1 MNIIT
6 GKIPSSKKVLI
17 YGPEGIGKSTFAAQF
32 PQPVFIDTEG
42 STKDMDV
49 ARFEK
54 ASSWQMLMDQIR
66 YVRQNPSICRTLV
79 IDTVDWAEQMCVAD
93 LCARYGKKGV
103 EDFGYGN
110 GYVYAK
116 EEFGRFLNA
125 LEEVVEAGVNVVLTA
140 HAQMRKFEQPDE
152 MGSYD
157 RWELKLGKKTS
168 SQTAPLAKEWA
179 DMVLFANYKT
189 IVVNVDGQGS
199 QKGKNK
205 AQGGKRVMYTS
216 HHPCWDAKNRYG
228 LPEEVPFEYASIR
241 SIIEPVTSPK
251 VNPVEERK
259 SQPVQDI
266 TNPVQQELPLNQPA
280 SASAD
285 TAPKKTATK
294 APDFLVLQY
303 SKEENVPKALM
314 DLMVT
319 NRVTEWDIQNVVG
332 ERGYF
337 PTDMPIEK
345 YPEDFVQ
352 GCLVGAWSKV
362 YAMILENRKTLDKEI
377 PFN

>member
-1 MNIIT
+1 
-6 GKIPSSKKVLI
+6 
-17 YGPEGIGKSTFAAQF
+17 
-32 PQPVFIDTEG
+32 
-42 STKDMDV
+42 
-49 ARFEK
+49 
-54 ASSWQMLMDQIR
+54 
-66 YVRQNPSICRTLV
+66 
-79 IDTVDWAEQMCVAD
+79 
-93 LCARYGKKGV
+93 
-103 EDFGYGN
+103 
-110 GYVYAK
+110 
-116 EEFGRFLNA
+116 
-125 LEEVVEAGVNVVLTA
+125 
-140 HAQMRKFEQPDE
+140 
-152 MGSYD
+152 
-157 RWELKLGKKTS
+157 
-168 SQTAPLAKEWA
+168 
-179 DMVLFANYKT
+179 MVLFANYKT

-280 SASAD
+280 SASAN
-285 TAPKKTATK
+285 TAPKETATK
-294 APDFLVLQY
+294 TPDFLVLQY

-362 YAMILENRKTLDKEI
+362 YAMIQENRKTLDKEI

>member
-79 IDTVDWAEQMCVAD
+79 IDTLYWAEQMCVAD

-266 TNPVQQELPLNQPA
+266 TNPVQQELPLNQPT
-280 SASAD
+280 SVSAD
-285 TAPKKTATK
+285 TAPKETATRT
-294 APDFLVLQY
+294 PDFILLQE
-303 SKEENVPKALM
+303 SKEENVPKALL
-314 DLMVT
+314 DLMRE
-319 NRVTEWDIQNVVG
+319 NRVTEWDIQNAV
-332 ERGYF
+332 EEKGYF
-337 PTDMPIEK
+337 PNMPIEK

-362 YAMILENRKTLDKEI
+362 YAMIQENRKILDKEI